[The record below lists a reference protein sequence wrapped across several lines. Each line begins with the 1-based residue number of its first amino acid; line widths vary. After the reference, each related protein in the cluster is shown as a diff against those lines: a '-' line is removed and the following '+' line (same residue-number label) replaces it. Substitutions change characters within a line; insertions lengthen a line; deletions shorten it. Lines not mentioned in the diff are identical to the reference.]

1 MKLSNVEIRELIPHR
16 YPFLL
21 VDKVIEL
28 EPGKKSIGLKCVSTN
43 EPFFQGH
50 FPQKPIMPGVLIL
63 EAMAQNAGLAISVM
77 DEHRGKIGLFAGVDE
92 LKFKNPVIPGDV
104 LKLEAEIL
112 MCKMNVVKAKVRA
125 TVDDQLAA
133 EAQIKFFMT
142 DPPKES

>member
-77 DEHRGKIGLFAGVDE
+77 DEHRGKIGLFAGVDD

-112 MCKMNVVKAKVRA
+112 LCKMNVVKAKVRA

-142 DPPKES
+142 DPPKND